1 MKNIKYVLFLV
12 YTINF
17 FRAFLAFKVSSI
29 NEFEDS
35 DFTQF
40 YKPTAQ
46 NLYNVY
52 ITNDP
57 NLLGLSGL
65 VTPLFPI
72 FLKIFGYGLL
82 AQFVYI
88 IIFVLM
94 LILIYKITLKLSSR
108 KIAEIAILL
117 VSLEPSLFISSLSL
131 APELLFSFTLTLALY
146 FGVCKPFRNIEFNFI
161 VLGILVGVSVLVRPI
176 ALVMIICLVVFWIIT
191 YLQTSQTIFLYTSII
206 ATVFALAWS
215 IRNSLVHGFFNISSI
230 SSNNIFW
237 YEGVPALSE
246 AKGISYE
253 EAKDIEGA
261 LKKQIIGDHPSV
273 FELHD
278 YDSKRGLELIFEYP
292 IGWVQS
298 HLKGVGKILFGVF
311 KSKYSIID
319 QKVFGI
325 NDQAIQSI
333 HFVILGFITL
343 IIWILFL
350 NGISQFY
357 KFDVFNSRMF
367 LLMIVAI
374 LLPATGQVAN
384 GRFRSPVVPIICI
397 MAAIGTQNLL
407 NKIHKVIK
415 CKE

>member
-12 YTINF
+12 CTINL

-46 NLYNVY
+46 DLYNVY

-82 AQFVYI
+82 ARFVYI

-131 APELLFSFTLTLALY
+131 APELLFSFTLTLAIY
-146 FGVCKPFRNIEFNFI
+146 FGVCKPIRNIEFNFI
-161 VLGILVGVSVLVRPI
+161 VLGILVGASVLVRPI

-191 YLQTSQTIFLYTSII
+191 YIQTSQTIFIYTSII

-237 YEGVPALSE
+237 YEWVPALSE

-253 EAKDIEGA
+253 EAKDIESA
-261 LKKQIIGDHPSV
+261 LKKQTIGDHPSV

-278 YDSKRGLELIFEYP
+278 YNSKRGLELIFEYP

-311 KSKYSIID
+311 KSKHSIID

-325 NDQAIQSI
+325 NDQVIQSI
-333 HFVILGFITL
+333 HFVVLGFITL

-350 NGISQFY
+350 NGISQFH
-357 KFDVFNSRMF
+357 KLDIFNSRVF
-367 LLMIVAI
+367 WIILVAL
-374 LLPATGQVAN
+374 LLPATGQIAYA
-384 GRFRSPVVPIICI
+384 RFRSPVVPIICI
-397 MAAIGTQNLL
+397 VAALGTQDLL
-407 NKIHKVIK
+407 SKINKVIK
-415 CKE
+415 WKK

>member
-12 YTINF
+12 CTINL

-46 NLYNVY
+46 DLYNVY

-82 AQFVYI
+82 ARFVYI

-131 APELLFSFTLTLALY
+131 APELLFSFTLTLAIY
-146 FGVCKPFRNIEFNFI
+146 FGVCKPIRNIEFNFI
-161 VLGILVGVSVLVRPI
+161 VLGILVGASVLVRPI

-191 YLQTSQTIFLYTSII
+191 YIQTSQTIFIYTSII

-237 YEGVPALSE
+237 YE
-246 AKGISYE
+246 
-253 EAKDIEGA
+253 
-261 LKKQIIGDHPSV
+261 
-273 FELHD
+273 
-278 YDSKRGLELIFEYP
+278 
-292 IGWVQS
+292 
-298 HLKGVGKILFGVF
+298 
-311 KSKYSIID
+311 
-319 QKVFGI
+319 
-325 NDQAIQSI
+325 
-333 HFVILGFITL
+333 
-343 IIWILFL
+343 
-350 NGISQFY
+350 
-357 KFDVFNSRMF
+357 
-367 LLMIVAI
+367 
-374 LLPATGQVAN
+374 
-384 GRFRSPVVPIICI
+384 
-397 MAAIGTQNLL
+397 
-407 NKIHKVIK
+407 
-415 CKE
+415 

>member
-1 MKNIKYVLFLV
+1 MKNTKYILFLV
-12 YTINF
+12 CAINF
-17 FRAFLAFKVSSI
+17 FRTFLAFKVSSV

-35 DFTQF
+35 DFIQF

-46 NLYNVY
+46 DLYNVY

-65 VTPLFPI
+65 VTPIFPI

-82 AQFVYI
+82 ARFVYI

-94 LILIYKITLKLSSR
+94 LVLIYKITLKLSSR
-108 KIAEIAILL
+108 KTAEIAILL
-117 VSLEPSLFISSLSL
+117 VSIEPSLFISSLSL
-131 APELLFSFTLTLALY
+131 APELLFSFALTLALY
-146 FGVCKPFRNIEFNFI
+146 FGVCKPIRNIEFNFI
-161 VLGILVGVSVLVRPI
+161 ALGILVGVSVLIRPI

-191 YLQTSQTIFLYTSII
+191 YVQTFRTTFLYTSIT

-215 IRNSLVHGFFNISSI
+215 IRNSLVHGFFNVSSI

-253 EAKDIEGA
+253 EAKNVEGA
-261 LKKQIIGDHPSV
+261 LKKQIIGDNPSV
-273 FELHD
+273 LELHD
-278 YDSKRGLELIFEYP
+278 YNSERGLELIFEYP
-292 IGWVQS
+292 IGWIQS

-311 KSKYSIID
+311 KSKYIIIH

-325 NDQAIQSI
+325 NDQAIQSM
-333 HFVILGFITL
+333 HFVVLGFITL

-350 NGISQFY
+350 NGVSQFY

-367 LLMIVAI
+367 LLIILAI

-397 MAAIGTQNLL
+397 VAAIGTQNLL
-407 NKIHKVIK
+407 KKIHMVIK
-415 CKE
+415 WKK

>member
-1 MKNIKYVLFLV
+1 MKSTKYILFLV
-12 YTINF
+12 YAINL

-29 NEFEDS
+29 SEFEDY
-35 DFTQF
+35 DFVNF

-57 NLLGLSGL
+57 NSLGLSGL

-72 FLKIFGYGLL
+72 FLKTFGYGLL
-82 AQFVYI
+82 ARFVYI
-88 IIFVLM
+88 IIFILM
-94 LILIYKITLKLSSR
+94 LTLVYKITLKLSSR

-131 APELLFSFTLTLALY
+131 APELLFSFTLILALY
-146 FGVCKPFRNIEFNFI
+146 FGVCKPIKNTELNYI
-161 VLGILVGVSVLVRPI
+161 VLGILVGISVLIRPI
-176 ALVMIICLVVFWIIT
+176 ALVMIICLVVFWTIT
-191 YLQTSQTIFLYTSII
+191 YFQTSQTIFLYTSIS

-215 IRNSLVHGFFNISSI
+215 IRNLLVHGFFNISSI
-230 SSNNIFW
+230 SSNNIFG

-246 AKGISYE
+246 AKGISFE
-253 EAKDIEGA
+253 EAKNIEDA
-261 LKKQIIGDHPSV
+261 LKKQIIGDYPSV
-273 FELHD
+273 LKLHD
-278 YDSKRGLELIFEYP
+278 YNSKRGLELIFEYP
-292 IGWVQS
+292 IGWIQS

-311 KSKYSIID
+311 KSKHSIID

-325 NDQAIQSI
+325 NDQVIQSI

-350 NGISQFY
+350 NGVSQFY
-357 KFDVFNSRMF
+357 KLDVFNSRVF
-367 LLMIVAI
+367 LLILVAI
-374 LLPATGQVAN
+374 LLPATGQVAY

-397 MAAIGTQNLL
+397 VAAIGTQNFLS
-407 NKIHKVIK
+407 KIHKEIK
-415 CKE
+415 WKK